1 MINGCGVQRIVARH
15 QTHQARRI
23 HGLAGQHTHMI
34 ERPCARH
41 HPISADPAI
50 GGLEPQHPIGRRR
63 HANRPARVGAQCTK
77 HQTRAHGHTRA
88 TGRTA
93 RNVVGVKSAG
103 AMPMV
108 DVVPGGP
115 AGKLGHVERAQ
126 VQGTRLVQTRQTSGR
141 GVSAPIAPDQA
152 AASGHLAA
160 AVKQIFVGQG
170 HAVQGSGLK
179 RALGQLGIGTA
190 RCGQCGFFI
199 DANERFARGLP
210 LGDALQTGLGD
221 FQGGQ
226 FSLGNGLRH
235 FGQAHEGDVG
245 VSHLWAPI
253 GAKPH
258 KHWVRHQTADA
269 QHRPAP
275 RR

>member
-1 MINGCGVQRIVARH
+1 
-15 QTHQARRI
+15 
-23 HGLAGQHTHMI
+23 MI

-50 GGLEPQHPIGRRR
+50 GGLEPQHPIGRSRQ
-63 HANRPARVGAQCTK
+63 ANRPAGIGAQRTK
-77 HQTRAHGHTRA
+77 HQASPHRHA
-88 TGRTA
+88 RTA
-93 RNVVGVKSAG
+93 GGAAGNVVGVKSAG
-103 AMPMV
+103 AVPVV

-141 GVSAPIAPDQA
+141 GIGAPIAADQTA
-152 AASGHLAA
+152 AGGHLAT

-170 HAVQGSGLK
+170 HPMQ
-179 RALGQLGIGTA
+179 RARLERVLGQLGIGTA
-190 RCGQCGFFI
+190 RCGHSSFFI
-199 DANERFARGLP
+199 DANEGFARGLP

-221 FQGGQ
+221 FQRRE

-245 VSHLWAPI
+245 VSHLWAPT

-258 KHWVRHQTADA
+258 KHWVRHQTAAA

>member
-1 MINGCGVQRIVARH
+1 
-15 QTHQARRI
+15 
-23 HGLAGQHTHMI
+23 MI

-41 HPISADPAI
+41 HPIAADPAI
-50 GGLEPQHPIGRRR
+50 GGLEPQHPIGRSR

-93 RNVVGVKSAG
+93 RNVVGVKSTG
-103 AMPMV
+103 AVPVV

-115 AGKLGHVERAQ
+115 AGKLRHVEGAQ
-126 VQGTRLVQTRQTSGR
+126 VQGTRRIQAGQASGR
-141 GVSAPIAPDQA
+141 GVSAPIAPNQTA
-152 AASGHLAA
+152 AGGHLAT

-170 HAVQGSGLK
+170 HAVQRPRLK
-179 RALGQLGIGTA
+179 GALGQLGIGTA
-190 RCGQCGFFI
+190 RCGHSIFFI
-199 DANERFARGLP
+199 DANEGFAQGLP

-221 FQGGQ
+221 FQRRE